1 MRSLGPTADLQH
13 TLQAVQGGEW
23 VTLGSRTNQQNR
35 PSDHEIFF
43 RRRFYKSSFM
53 HCLLCKK
60 APKSLMETP
69 AVRDQLHPSGDQQ
82 HPSADLCAWWQLTPF
97 TKITYTPTSPLIS
110 WEQFLGANWK
120 VVSQALVL
128 ILPPIKLYSQL
139 CHCAFSFSQH
149 LEDSLKSPFTEILLS
164 RVCFK
169 GSIAKDSNDRL
180 SQKTS
185 S

>member
-1 MRSLGPTADLQH
+1 MRSLGATADLQH

-43 RRRFYKSSFM
+43 RRRFYKPSFV

-60 APKSLMETP
+60 ALKSLTETP
-69 AVRDQLHPSGDQQ
+69 AVRDQLHSSGDQ

-97 TKITYTPTSPLIS
+97 TRITHTPTSPLIS
-110 WEQFLGANWK
+110 WEQFHGAIWEA
-120 VVSQALVL
+120 VSQALVL

-139 CHCAFSFSQH
+139 SHCAFSFSQH
-149 LEDSLKSPFTEILLS
+149 QKTLSSLHLQKFYWVGCVLKGLSP
-164 RVCFK
+164 K
-169 GSIAKDSNDRL
+169 NSNDRL
-180 SQKTS
+180 SQKTCG
-185 S
+185 